1 MSGGKVFGCFF
12 VLRKGNKE
20 KEDKKKKKE
29 EMKKSWSG
37 SQGGH
42 TKKCF
47 CTDGSVQ
54 ATAQHR
60 HRQQKMGLPQGG
72 TAAEQ
77 LVS

>member
-1 MSGGKVFGCFF
+1 
-12 VLRKGNKE
+12 
-20 KEDKKKKKE
+20 
-29 EMKKSWSG
+29 MKKSWSG

-47 CTDGSVQ
+47 CTAGSVQ